1 MKLKEFR
8 IEKYRTV
15 ENLTL
20 SMADLLILI
29 GENNCGKSN
38 ILRAL
43 ELFYQDSVRGI
54 DEECYCF
61 KDCSTPISIALTY
74 DRIEDLEKQHK
85 VLGNWI
91 YNDEIK
97 VKKIIQQDP
106 DTGKHTMQFFGWQA
120 KPAEVHFDLDR
131 FDEYKSDIKK
141 IVEDLGLPDYFRNEK
156 GTVTQGPYKSG
167 VQAHIEKGL
176 VEMRDP
182 GWIANPGGYKEVFG
196 SLLPRFYL
204 VPAVRDAQDES
215 KTTQQTVFGKLIN
228 DLTNRIVSK
237 NPKFEEVKQQ
247 IEGLRKYLN
256 KSPDGD
262 ESERLQEIKDLESTL
277 STMISENMP
286 DTRVEIEIVTPELI
300 DLFKDTIVNI
310 DDSLPTSIDAK
321 GHGLQRALIF
331 AYIRAYAKFIGETE
345 ISEGRGPLF
354 GNFILAIEEPELYLH
369 PNGQRKMF
377 NVLEEICKTDQV
389 ILCTHSNFFVNMHN
403 YNNIVIVKRDNNG
416 PTGACQYVGDIFEA
430 EEDDSKKRLRKVFR
444 CLSLFDLSRSEMFFA
459 KKVIIVEGDTEK
471 FIIPFCASE
480 LAGLDKKYDLTAN
493 NICVVESGGKN
504 NIHIFMRVL
513 NKFEIPYVVL
523 HDVDPISFPEDKPG
537 KTDKETAELNI
548 FKENDFIRAAL
559 AEDIG
564 KIIKVNPE
572 FENISGVSKSQ
583 AERQGKVQAA
593 YNKYEGM
600 DIKDYPPAL
609 KKMLDLVVIWEGDH
623 PVIEFA

>member
-20 SMADLLILI
+20 CMADLLILI

-74 DRIEDLEKQHK
+74 DRIEELEKQHK

-131 FDEYKSDIKK
+131 FEEYKSDIKK

-156 GTVTQGPYKSG
+156 GAVIQGSYRSG

-176 VEMRDP
+176 VEMGDP

-256 KSPDGD
+256 KLPDGD

-277 STMISENMP
+277 STMISENIP

-377 NVLEEICKTDQV
+377 NVLEKICKTDQV

-480 LAGLDKKYDLTAN
+480 LAELDKKYDLTAN

-523 HDVDPISFPEDKPG
+523 HDVDAISFPEDKPG

-593 YNKYEGM
+593 YNKYEDM
-600 DIKDYPPAL
+600 NIKDYPPAL

-623 PVIEFA
+623 PVIELA

>member
-1 MKLKEFR
+1 MELKEFR

-156 GTVTQGPYKSG
+156 GTVTQGSYKSG

-176 VEMRDP
+176 VEMGDP

-256 KSPDGD
+256 KTPDGD

-537 KTDKETAELNI
+537 KTDKETAQLNI

-623 PVIEFA
+623 PVIELA